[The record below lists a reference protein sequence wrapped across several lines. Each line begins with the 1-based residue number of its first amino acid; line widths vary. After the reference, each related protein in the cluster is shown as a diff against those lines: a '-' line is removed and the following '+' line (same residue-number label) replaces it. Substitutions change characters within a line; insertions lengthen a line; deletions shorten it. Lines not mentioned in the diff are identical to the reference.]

1 MERIEETLRL
11 SPLYNNLSQEEK
23 NVILQEI
30 LSSLGYIS
38 EDKVEEEKKPGLL
51 KRVGGWFKK
60 LF

>member
-38 EDKVEEEKKPGLL
+38 EDKAEEEKKPD
-51 KRVGGWFKK
+51 
-60 LF
+60 